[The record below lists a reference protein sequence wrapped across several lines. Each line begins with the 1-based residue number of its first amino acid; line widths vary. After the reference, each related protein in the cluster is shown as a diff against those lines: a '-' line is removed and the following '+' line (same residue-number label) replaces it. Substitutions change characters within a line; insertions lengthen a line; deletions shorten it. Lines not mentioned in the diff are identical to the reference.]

1 MSRIVT
7 HNDNFPCIGCDES
20 NFHLAST
27 TWSSNFTSGS
37 YPYNNLKDDSS
48 SSNYARINVDKTA
61 SSDSYFYALFDFSA
75 IPNGATITNT
85 IGKIRLYSSG
95 TQVTYRQVRWCIND
109 IDTPLRTSEN
119 YSTSSNPI
127 AIEVTP
133 LQTIITPQ
141 ELKNV
146 KCYVHYLRNNR
157 TDNYQRYINMYGAD
171 VTVDWEETLY
181 AISISSSVQGVGISA
196 QDSETTG
203 GGTNVITVTGVSDL
217 SSIKLMDNNV
227 DVTSSL
233 VVSGSNYT
241 YTLNNVDAD
250 HTIVVEDNSSSS
262 SKKSYVKKNNTFVES
277 TNQYVKETNSWVN
290 RTISKI
296 FWKINGSWTE
306 TNDSMSGKTAFKID
320 V

>member
-1 MSRIVT
+1 MSRIAT
-7 HNDNFPCIGCDES
+7 HSDNFPCIGCDES
-20 NFHLAST
+20 NFNLAST

-37 YPYNNLKDDSS
+37 YPYNNLKAVASS
-48 SSNYARINVDKTA
+48 GTYARINVDKTA

-95 TQVTYRQVRWCIND
+95 KQASFRQIRWCISD
-109 IDTPLRTSEN
+109 IDTPLRTSVN

-133 LQTIITPQ
+133 LKTLITPQ

-146 KCYVHYLRNNR
+146 KCYVHYLRNSG
-157 TDNYQRYINMYGAD
+157 TDNNQRYIYMYGAD

-196 QDSETTG
+196 QDSETTS
-203 GGTNVITVTGVSDL
+203 GGTNVITLTGVSDL
-217 SSIKLMDNNV
+217 SDIKLMDNGT

-233 VVSGSNYT
+233 VMSGSNYT

-250 HTIVVEDNSSSS
+250 HTIVVEGASSS
-262 SKKSYVKKNNTFVES
+262 SKKSYVKKNNSFVET